1 MPNRILKESI
11 CTSDKVDALSW
22 FEEVLYY
29 RLIVN
34 CDDYGRFD
42 GRPAIIK
49 NRLFP
54 LKENL
59 TIKTVSAAINTLAR
73 VGLVALFEYEGK
85 PFLHLPTWNEHQNIR
100 AKKSKYP
107 APEDGVNTSEIIC
120 KQMYADASKCSRN
133 PIQSESNPNTNTKTK
148 NAPARTD
155 ADCLALFDG
164 ELRKTVEEWL
174 SYKAERKEAYKPT
187 GLRNLCSEIRNQ
199 AEKHGDAAVIAVMR
213 KSMAS
218 GWKGIW
224 WEHIEKLP
232 VDNTNAKHNVQGELT
247 DWEKDWLDQ
256 MNRRKGG
263 RENLGQNEP

>member
-1 MPNRILKESI
+1 VPNRILKESI
-11 CTSDKVDALSW
+11 CTSDRIDTLSL

-29 RLIVN
+29 RLIVS

-59 TIKTVSAAINTLAR
+59 TIKNVSAAINTLAR
-73 VGLVALFEYEGK
+73 AGLVALYEFEGK
-85 PFLHLPTWNEHQNIR
+85 PFLYLPTWNEHQNIR
-100 AKKSKYP
+100 AKKSRYP
-107 APEDGVNTSEIIC
+107 SPEDGVHTSEIIC
-120 KQMYADASKCSRN
+120 KQMHTDASKCSRN
-133 PIQSESNPNTNTKTK
+133 PIQSESNPNTNTKAK
-148 NAPARTD
+148 SASARTD

-164 ELRKTVEEWL
+164 ELRKTVDEWL
-174 SYKAERKEAYKPT
+174 AYKAERKEAYKPV

-199 AEKHGDAAVIAVMR
+199 AEKHGTAAVIATIR

-224 WEHIEKLP
+224 WEHIEKIP
-232 VDNTNAKHNVQGELT
+232 VDNTNAKHDVQGELT

-256 MNRRKGG
+256 MAKRKKD
-263 RENLGQNEP
+263 REETQT